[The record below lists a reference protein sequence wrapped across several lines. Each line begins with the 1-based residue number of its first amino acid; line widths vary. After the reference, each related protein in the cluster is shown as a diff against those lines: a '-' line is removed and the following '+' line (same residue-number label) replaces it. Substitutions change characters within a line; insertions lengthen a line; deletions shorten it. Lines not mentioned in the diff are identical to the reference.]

1 MPAIAEEEIG
11 ERGKVHPAGERGSLG
26 VGEGG
31 MDLSPERKD
40 LTGHQPG
47 QQNRTPPSPIGVI

>member
-1 MPAIAEEEIG
+1 
-11 ERGKVHPAGERGSLG
+11 
-26 VGEGG
+26 